1 MANVLIIDDDQMLC
15 SALAAVIGKMGHVPS
30 VAFTL
35 KQGIKKALTEPYEV
49 VILDVWLPD
58 GNGLE
63 AIPEIRE
70 AASAPEV
77 IILTGAADPDGAE
90 LATRSGA
97 WDYLT
102 KPPALSKIKLSVQR
116 AVDYHRER
124 KSKQPFMALR
134 RNGIIGDTQALR
146 NCLNTVAQAAST
158 DSNVLIT
165 GETGTGKELFAR
177 AIHDNS
183 HRADQPF
190 VVVDCASLPEKL
202 VESVLFGHERGAF
215 TGADRKS
222 EGLIKQADKGT
233 LFLDEVGELPIQLQ
247 KTFLR
252 VLQEHCFRSVGGRK
266 EVCSDFRLVAATNR
280 SLEKMIEEWTFRE
293 DLFFR
298 LRTIHIELPP
308 LREMKADI
316 RELTCFTI
324 NEYCQRLNIERKGY
338 SPEFLDSL
346 FEYSWPGNV
355 RELISA
361 LEHAVSMAGVEP
373 ILMPR
378 HLPMEIRVQLAR
390 ASLTREHPQAA
401 APVSRRLDPDR
412 FPKLKDFRAEA
423 VAELERQYLT
433 ELMAVTGGRIRQ
445 ACEVADLSRARLY
458 ALLNAHNVSREV

>member
-1 MANVLIIDDDQMLC
+1 M
-15 SALAAVIGKMGHVPS
+15 
-30 VAFTL
+30 
-35 KQGIKKALTEPYEV
+35 
-49 VILDVWLPD
+49 
-58 GNGLE
+58 
-63 AIPEIRE
+63 
-70 AASAPEV
+70 
-77 IILTGAADPDGAE
+77 
-90 LATRSGA
+90 
-97 WDYLT
+97 
-102 KPPALSKIKLSVQR
+102 
-116 AVDYHRER
+116 
-124 KSKQPFMALR
+124 
-134 RNGIIGDTQALR
+134 
-146 NCLNTVAQAAST
+146 
-158 DSNVLIT
+158 
-165 GETGTGKELFAR
+165 
-177 AIHDNS
+177 
-183 HRADQPF
+183 
-190 VVVDCASLPEKL
+190 
-202 VESVLFGHERGAF
+202 
-215 TGADRKS
+215 
-222 EGLIKQADKGT
+222 
-233 LFLDEVGELPIQLQ
+233 GELPIQLQ